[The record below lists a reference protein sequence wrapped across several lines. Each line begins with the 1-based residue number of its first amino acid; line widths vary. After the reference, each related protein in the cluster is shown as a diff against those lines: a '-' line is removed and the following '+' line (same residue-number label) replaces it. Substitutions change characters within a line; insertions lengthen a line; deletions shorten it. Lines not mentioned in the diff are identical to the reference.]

1 VLKVVWNLRQE
12 DLKAVFGVLFYD
24 FRKHGSAGTF
34 TLRLLEKYIC
44 SVKWHY
50 ALNIML
56 WSQMQLTPYDF
67 SDLQIDGEFD
77 NRPGTGRFLRILNDI
92 GRAPYSARP
101 MSFYFQW
108 PYKTPYG
115 RRGIV
120 SRT

>member
-1 VLKVVWNLRQE
+1 
-12 DLKAVFGVLFYD
+12 
-24 FRKHGSAGTF
+24 
-34 TLRLLEKYIC
+34 
-44 SVKWHY
+44 
-50 ALNIML
+50 ML